1 MYQQIKRNMKF
12 KTLIQLASVMTII
25 LMIDGCALFP
35 DVDDECLKN
44 NWEAAKE
51 PIIYVRMT
59 SSLVTFTHDMTQY
72 DMSLASSMTVTGTIS
87 KVYCSGKESGTF
99 PVEAQILPSG
109 GAIPLTNVKIGGPYQ
124 FKFQND
130 EDRVELRFKLRVT
143 FPDGKIFETNDLWD
157 SFFYN
162 DIRLNAN
169 NLEYYV
175 LYTLIGTAPM
185 TNVGG

>member
-1 MYQQIKRNMKF
+1 MKIKPL
-12 KTLIQLASVMTII
+12 TLPASLLAII

-44 NWEAAKE
+44 NWETAQE
-51 PIIYVRMT
+51 PIINVRMT
-59 SSLVTFTHDMTQY
+59 SSLVTFTHEMTQY
-72 DMSLASSMTVTGTIS
+72 NMSQASSMTVSGTIT

-109 GAIPLTNVKIGGPYQ
+109 GAIPLTSVKIGGPYQ

-130 EDRVELRFKLRVT
+130 EDRVELRFKVRVT
-143 FPDGKIFETNDLWD
+143 FPDGKIFETNDLWE

-162 DIRLNAN
+162 NIRLNAN
-169 NLEYYV
+169 SLEYYV
-175 LYTLIGTAPM
+175 LYTLSASAIM
-185 TNVGG
+185 TKVGG